1 MKNFKFFAL
10 ALFGICLGFSAYA
23 EDALSVAERTDCE
36 NVQSRISALEEV
48 EALSDVQKNE
58 LEQLKTLYRRDCS
71 KSAGE
76 RSSTTTSVA
85 KVAVAKATAVL
96 PKSTQPVVVQTA
108 KTADEVLKTF
118 LDGKQTICDSF
129 KKSIDSAKDWSDEDK
144 QKLQSQYDVDC
155 LGEEEL
161 TDEEVRQNRMKGICP
176 EGKKVN
182 KFGCCEGETFKDM
195 GSLTFKCCPE
205 NGGECYP
212 TVYSGTAL

>member
-1 MKNFKFFAL
+1 MKNSKLIVAL
-10 ALFGICLGFSAYA
+10 LGLCCCFSAYA
-23 EDALSVAERTDCE
+23 EDATTVAERTDCE
-36 NVQSRISALEEV
+36 NVQSRISALEAV
-48 EALSDVQKNE
+48 EEPSDVQTSE

-71 KSAGE
+71 KSAGG

-108 KTADEVLKTF
+108 KTADDVLKTF

-144 QKLQSQYDVDC
+144 EKLQSQYDIDC
-155 LGEEEL
+155 LGEEPL
-161 TDEEVRQNRMKGICP
+161 SDEEVRQNRMKGICP

-182 KFGCCEGETFKDM
+182 KFGCCEGEVFKDM
-195 GSLTFKCCPE
+195 GNLTFKCCPE
-205 NGGECYP
+205 TGGECYP
-212 TVYSGTAL
+212 TAMPRN